1 MARTPRSLGIPCRRV
16 LGWAAEDGGEF
27 IIRASHLE
35 RLVEIH
41 NPRLH
46 RWERE
51 HLGDLVDTVPLPL
64 KREVAFT
71 HAHRTRRGE
80 IQMGWFTVRLPGEA
94 GALGVVVAREEA
106 LDRDLVLL
114 TNVPLPDAQA
124 AQEVYT
130 QWRFRPQI
138 EHTYRFDQEQG
149 LDVEDLRVR
158 TLERMRRVFVLA
170 EGVGGAVRVPRGGH
184 LVCPGGALAVP
195 LGWTTH
201 PP

>member
-71 HAHRTRRGE
+71 AQRSGYRDRLCATRAGE
-80 IQMGWFTVRLPGEA
+80 FALPIPSLRQGTYFPCYLEPRRKA
-94 GALGVVVAREEA
+94 ELALLAVV
-106 LDRDLVLL
+106 
-114 TNVPLPDAQA
+114 QA
-124 AQEVYT
+124 A
-130 QWRFRPQI
+130 WNADAP
-138 EHTYRFDQEQG
+138 
-149 LDVEDLRVR
+149 
-158 TLERMRRVFVLA
+158 A
-170 EGVGGAVRVPRGGH
+170 SRG
-184 LVCPGGALAVP
+184 
-195 LGWTTH
+195 
-201 PP
+201 